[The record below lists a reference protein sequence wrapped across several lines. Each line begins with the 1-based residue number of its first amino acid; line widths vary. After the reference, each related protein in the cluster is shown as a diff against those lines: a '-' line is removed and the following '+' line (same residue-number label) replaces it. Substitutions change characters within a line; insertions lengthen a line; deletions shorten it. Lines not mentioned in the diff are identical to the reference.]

1 MYHSFRTEVAEKY
14 GVEKAILLE
23 NFYFWIKKNEANKT
37 NIHEGRA
44 YTYNTAEAYEKLFP
58 YMKARRIAQLLRE
71 MENKDDLLI
80 SGQFGKYD
88 RTKSYTLSDNALS
101 ILGDSNI
108 QNLDNETYQNSTIKN
123 QESVD
128 CLNTDTYT
136 DIKQSDN
143 KSALTEKQTEF
154 KQFVQNVYDAI
165 YRHNETQVENRNKIP
180 IPDGLFNFEQMYSR
194 SLYTLVSKS
203 DINKIKIA
211 FTNYLEAAKLP
222 DRWQDSF
229 GLKYF
234 FTNYVDFT
242 RDYFDIK
249 KYKKNVK
256 ENIKKLND
264 DVTSLL

>member
-1 MYHSFRTEVAEKY
+1 MVKDLKLKGNELLIYAIIY
-14 GVEKAILLE
+14 GFSQDGKSQFTGSLQYLADWTNSTKQGVLKALKTLCAKQLIL
-23 NFYFWIKKNEANKT
+23 KNEYIENGVKYC
-37 NIHEGRA
+37 A
-44 YTYNTAEAYEKLFP
+44 Y
-58 YMKARRIAQLLRE
+58 I
-71 MENKDDLLI
+71 I
-80 SGQFGKYD
+80 SGYS
-88 RTKSYTLSDNALS
+88 TKFNRVLNKVECNVKQSLMGCSTKF
-101 ILGDSNI
+101 
-108 QNLDNETYQNSTIKN
+108 NEG
-123 QESVD
+123 
-128 CLNTDTYT
+128 
-136 DIKQSDN
+136 IKQSLPNNICDTIRDN
-143 KSALTEKQTEF
+143 INNNIADNTEKRTEF

-165 YRHNETQVENRNKIP
+165 YRHNETQIENRNKIP

-194 SLYTLVSKS
+194 SLYTLASKS

-242 RDYFDIK
+242 SNYFDIE
-249 KYKKNVK
+249 KYKKSVK